1 MTSRSCMVV
10 LALAACSRPA
20 DPTIGEPDAPIASD
34 GTGSPSPQQWVVG
47 YYVGYQID
55 AYPIADIAWA
65 ALSHIVF
72 APVTVT
78 ADLTLDLTFSDPHD
92 GVRDA
97 RTLVPSI

>member
-1 MTSRSCMVV
+1 
-10 LALAACSRPA
+10 
-20 DPTIGEPDAPIASD
+20 
-34 GTGSPSPQQWVVG
+34 
-47 YYVGYQID
+47 
-55 AYPIADIAWA
+55 
-65 ALSHIVF
+65 VF